1 MNPSLMMVV
10 SGLVFIGAA
19 ILLVKVATAVYGG
32 YRQRFTEVA
41 RSRMEE
47 AFVFVDPGKVFGLTM
62 ICTAVIPLLLWFL
75 TGSFVLP
82 VLAVV
87 LINVAPRVYFKVKN
101 KRRRLQIVT
110 QLPDVLRM
118 LGSSLRAGTSLQIAL
133 DIAIRET
140 PAPLS
145 QELGVVVREQRLGLA
160 LEDALDSMAARLKL
174 DEVELVVAALT
185 IARDVGGN
193 LAETLD
199 QLATTLRTKATM
211 EGKIRSL
218 TSQGKLQGWIVGS
231 LPLFLMLV
239 LSYMQHDA
247 MRPLFHTLIGWLV
260 LLLIGILEMAG
271 FAMIRKIVA
280 IDV

>member
-1 MNPSLMMVV
+1 MNMNVMLI
-10 SGLVFIGAA
+10 GLLFVAAA
-19 ILLVKVATAVYGG
+19 IALVKVARAVYSGH
-32 YRQRFTEVA
+32 RERFIDVA
-41 RSRMEE
+41 RGRMEE
-47 AFVFVDPGKVFGLTM
+47 VFVFVDPGKVFRLKM
-62 ICTAVIPLLLWFL
+62 IGTFLIPPALWFL
-75 TGSFVLP
+75 SGGIVLP
-82 VLAVV
+82 IVAAA
-87 LINVAPRVYFKVKN
+87 LINFAPSQYFKWKN

-118 LGSSLRAGTSLQIAL
+118 LGSSLRAGTSLQIAM
-133 DIAIRET
+133 DIVIRET

-174 DEVELVVAALT
+174 EEVELVVAAMT
-185 IARDVGGN
+185 IAREVGGN

-199 QLATTLRTKATM
+199 QLATTLRQKATM
-211 EGKIRSL
+211 EGKIRAL

-239 LSYMQHDA
+239 LSYMQHEA
-247 MRPLFHTLIGWLV
+247 MVPLFHSLIGWLV
-260 LLLIGILEMAG
+260 LGIIGILEIVG
-271 FAMIRKIVA
+271 YAMIRKIVT